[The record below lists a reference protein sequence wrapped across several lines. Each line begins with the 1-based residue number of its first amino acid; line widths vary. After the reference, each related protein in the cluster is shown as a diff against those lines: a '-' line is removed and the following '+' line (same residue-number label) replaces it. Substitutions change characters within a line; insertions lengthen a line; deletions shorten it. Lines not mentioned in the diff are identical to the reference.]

1 MNAQEKLLLKQ
12 LGQRF
17 QLASER
23 TAAAIVWDAPAFKE
37 QMEEQMEED
46 LNEKALQMANSGVS
60 GICEKHDKHGDV
72 STDSTK
78 MVN

>member
-60 GICEKHDKHGDV
+60 GICEKHGDV